1 MVKTRGGCRSSPRF
15 HRMLVGTEA
24 TICHNT
30 THLRHGV
37 TPLTC
42 SALDICQMKQLPTL
56 DDSLTRVNGS
66 NHSIDQP
73 VTVKKRG
80 KFLKWSE
87 ENMSA
92 IKHARPEP
100 SFSVREAAILYNVPR
115 YNTEKQALWKSCY
128 WSKAMKKTYPTICN
142 RRKTYRLC
150 KQ

>member
-56 DDSLTRVNGS
+56 DGSLTRVNGS
-66 NHSIDQP
+66 DHSIDQP

-80 KFLKWSE
+80 EFLKWSE
-87 ENMSA
+87 ENMMSA
-92 IKHARPEP
+92 IKHVRSEP

-115 YNTEKQALWKSCY
+115 TTLR
-128 WSKAMKKTYPTICN
+128 N
-142 RRKTYRLC
+142 RLSGKVVIGA
-150 KQ
+150 KP